1 MTGPTPPAVVP
12 GDPRYE
18 DLIRRGHN
26 PRFANRPDE
35 IHPVRS
41 TEEVVRVV
49 ADAVR
54 TGRRIAV
61 RSGGHCGEDFVDNPA
76 VRVLIDMSRMSL
88 VDFDHRRNAFVVEAG
103 ATMEQVYR
111 TLYFGWGVT
120 VPGGVCLSVGAGGHF
135 AGGGFGALSRSL
147 GTLAEYIEAVEVV
160 VAGADGKVRA
170 VVATR
175 DPRDPQHDLWWA
187 HTGAGSGSFGVVTRY
202 WLRSAAATG
211 DDPARSLPAPPPAI
225 QCDLV
230 MWDWPDLASQDTF
243 VRFMANHGTW
253 SERNSDPGSSATALH
268 SVLMIPHRSAGK
280 IVLDVQTGTN
290 EPGAE
295 KLADDF
301 VAALAEGVAEP
312 SLRLRSVR
320 SWWQAMLAT
329 TVSKNPIPQDAQSRA
344 KVKSGYLR
352 KRFTDEQ
359 LATAHAHLTTADYAH
374 PEAYLCL
381 VSYGG
386 TANAVAPAATSLAQR
401 DSVLKVLFGVNWT
414 QPDEDATHLSWVR
427 EFYRDVYRETGG
439 VPVPGDVSDG
449 AYINYAD
456 ADLADPAWN
465 TSGVRWHELYHKE
478 NYARLQQVKARWD
491 PGDVFRHELSVTC
504 PTTTGESR

>member
-1 MTGPTPPAVVP
+1 MTAFTTSAVVP

-26 PRFANRPDE
+26 PRFAHRPDE
-35 IHPVRS
+35 VHPVRS
-41 TEEVVRVV
+41 TDEVVRVV

-54 TGRRIAV
+54 AGRRIAV
-61 RSGGHCGEDFVDNPA
+61 RSGGHCGEDLVDNPA
-76 VRVLIDMSRMSL
+76 VQVLIDISQMSH
-88 VDFDHRRNAFVVEAG
+88 VDFDHERRAFMVEAG

-135 AGGGFGALSRSL
+135 GGGGFGALSRSL
-147 GTLAEYIEAVEVV
+147 GTVAEYIEAVEVV
-160 VAGADGKVRA
+160 VVDDEGEARA

-175 DPRDPQHDLWWA
+175 DPKDPHHDLWWA

-202 WLRSAAATG
+202 WLRSATAA
-211 DDPARSLPAPPPAI
+211 DEAPARSLPAPPSAI

-230 MWDWPDLASQDTF
+230 MWDWPDLAAQDVF
-243 VRFMANHGTW
+243 VRFMANHGKW
-253 SERNSDPGSSATALH
+253 SERNSDPDSAATALH
-268 SVLMIPHRSAGK
+268 SVLMIPHQAAGK
-280 IVLDVQTGTN
+280 IVLDVQTDASA
-290 EPGAE
+290 PGAE
-295 KLADDF
+295 KLADDL
-301 VAALAEGVAEP
+301 VDALASGVAEP
-312 SLRLRSVR
+312 SLRIRAVR
-320 SWWQAMLAT
+320 SWWQGMLAT
-329 TVSKNPIPQDAQSRA
+329 TVSKDPIPQDAQSRA

-352 KRFTDEQ
+352 RSFTDDQ
-359 LATAHAHLTTADYAH
+359 FATVHAHLTTADYAH

-386 TANAVAPAATSLAQR
+386 RVNAVAPTATSLAQR

-414 QPDEDATHLSWVR
+414 QPDEDDSHLRWVR

-439 VPVPGDVSDG
+439 VPVPGEVSDG

-456 ADLADPAWN
+456 ADLADPVWN
-465 TSGVRWHELYHKE
+465 TSGVPWHALYHKE
-478 NYARLQQVKARWD
+478 NYARLQRVKARWD
-491 PGDVFRHELSVTC
+491 PNDVFRHRLSVHATAE
-504 PTTTGESR
+504 ESS